1 MNEKKEIKSN
11 GVHDADRR
19 RFLRNSAAIA
29 GAAAVVPSIA
39 IAKKN
44 KVSVQLEEPSAG
56 YDAQQQFI
64 KDVLSKYAA
73 KSKRVDKAH
82 INAFA
87 RGFVEQ
93 NGDQNYQEIFKGLH
107 GEYKLVKLFMKSMTQ
122 SPV

>member
-44 KVSVQLEEPSAG
+44 KVSVQLEEPRAG

-73 KSKRVDKAH
+73 KSKRVDQAH
-82 INAFA
+82 IDAFA

-93 NGDQNYQEIFKGLH
+93 NGDQNYQELFKGLH

>member
-1 MNEKKEIKSN
+1 MNDKKEIKSN
-11 GVHDADRR
+11 GVHDANRR

-39 IAKKN
+39 MAKKN
-44 KVSVQLEEPSAG
+44 KASTQLEKPSLG
-56 YDAQQQFI
+56 YEAQQQFI

-73 KSKRVDKAH
+73 KSKRVDQTH
-82 INAFA
+82 IDAFA

-93 NGDQNYQEIFKGLH
+93 NGDQNYQQIFKGVH
-107 GEYKLVKLFMKSMTQ
+107 GEYKLVKLFMKSMNQ

>member
-1 MNEKKEIKSN
+1 MNDKKEIRSN

-19 RFLRNSAAIA
+19 RFLRNSAVAA
-29 GAAAVVPSIA
+29 GAAVVIPTVA
-39 IAKKN
+39 MGKQN
-44 KVSVQLEEPSAG
+44 KTPLQAQENLSA

-73 KSKRVDKAH
+73 KSKRVDQAH
-82 INAFA
+82 IDAFA

-93 NGDQNYQEIFKGLH
+93 NGDQNYQQIFKGVH
-107 GEYKLVKLFMKSMTQ
+107 GEYKLVKLFMKSMNQ